1 MSFSCMTIIDSRL
14 HKFCNLCR
22 VLQSLESFQDKVI
35 LPASDEN
42 STSNETTATF
52 AFRTFAIQIQEIDP
66 STYQG
71 QTFTVN
77 LGAVE
82 NISLDINGT
91 IPDDSL
97 NITDSTKS
105 VSTSKVTAFVQL
117 PIDLFESSDFS
128 KMGNSTGQAR
138 FSYSVFLS
146 DILFQSEEV
155 QQQRLKLGSIIVAPR
170 IRCVTLKTPITVY
183 FRTNR
188 TV

>member
-1 MSFSCMTIIDSRL
+1 M
-14 HKFCNLCR
+14 
-22 VLQSLESFQDKVI
+22 LQSLESFQDKVT
-35 LPASDEN
+35 LSDEN

-77 LGAVE
+77 LGAVQ

-97 NITDSTKS
+97 NITDSVKNI
-105 VSTSKVTAFVQL
+105 STSNNTASVQL
-117 PIDLFESSDFS
+117 PIDLFESSDFC
-128 KMGNSTGQAR
+128 KTADSTGQAR

-155 QQQRLKLGSIIVAPR
+155 SQQRRFKLGSIIVAPR
-170 IRCVTLKTPITVY
+170 IRCEGNVTLKTPIIVS